1 VFCPRCGDE
10 NPDGVRY
17 CSSCGSALPR
27 LTEEPEPAPAG
38 GLRGRI
44 AHRLRRLVG
53 RTRRERVVSGVTV
66 SLLVVAVVA
75 FLVLDTPEEELP
87 ANPARDT
94 LDQACVT
101 AKAQVVEA
109 ANALAG
115 TDGADAYSLGVVI
128 AMQDLRDAATESG
141 LPDVA
146 DLRTAAFDA
155 AVAAG
160 RFGRLAR
167 EEAPGES
174 LQEALTRSTDALT
187 ALSEPTEDLGLDR
200 CAATLIEQP
209 G

>member
-1 VFCPRCGDE
+1 MFCPRCGDE

-27 LTEEPEPAPAG
+27 LSEDPEPAPAG
-38 GLRGRI
+38 GIRARM

-53 RTRRERVVSGVTV
+53 RTRRERIVSGVTA

-75 FLVLDTPEEELP
+75 FMVLDTPEEELP
-87 ANPARDT
+87 SDPARDA

-109 ANALAG
+109 ANGLG
-115 TDGADAYSLGVVI
+115 GSGGADAYSLGVVI
-128 AMQDLRDAATESG
+128 AMQDLRDAAAESG
-141 LPDVA
+141 VA
-146 DLRTAAFDA
+146 GVGGLRTAAFDA

-167 EEAPGES
+167 EKVPAET
-174 LQEALTRSTDALT
+174 LQEALTQSTDALT
-187 ALSEPTEDLGLDR
+187 ALSEPTEELGLER
-200 CAATLIEQP
+200 CVATSIEQP
-209 G
+209 E